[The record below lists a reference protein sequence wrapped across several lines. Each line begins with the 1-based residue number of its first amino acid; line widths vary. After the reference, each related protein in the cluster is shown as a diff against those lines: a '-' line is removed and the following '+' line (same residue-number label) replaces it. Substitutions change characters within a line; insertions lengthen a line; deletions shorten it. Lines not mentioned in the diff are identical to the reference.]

1 MLTKKTKVFFPR
13 HCLTDNSGFIVG
25 WKIEREN
32 ICVAVAIISRSLNSN
47 DLPTN
52 LKRIFDLSSENDSVS
67 LSVLGIWLN
76 EHHEE
81 SEILAS
87 VQTRET
93 LLTEGMIIV
102 RQSRN
107 DRVPQIYFLGDK
119 LRLSGS
125 VIVLY
130 TQPSGNAFL
139 TTSETRVNS
148 SKFWVQSLY
157 QEQVPSTEL
166 SEVLNLLNKS
176 RREEDR
182 IITSVVNKDDL
193 PSCSSDNFFFS
204 LVLTAMMKA
213 CGLFSQ
219 RSTGKHSIVAEIVKF
234 MSSLSAVISQCCVR
248 FSQVK
253 ALCLCVTQS
262 TSLKGEQDLNL
273 SESRSSPQQAN
284 GRKEMHDVF
293 PVVWFGSLVTA
304 LFIDVILGIL
314 IVLWIFTNDF
324 NIHAT
329 GFLMEK
335 TDTVVEFLSAL
346 LDWLK
351 GAPAGLKLNKQLA
364 EYLSTFF
371 LYHIYLWQIYL
382 SCIEPYLQIIMS
394 LIIMSGCFG
403 VTFLLSLI
411 SELLSVITLHIY
423 CFYVYAARLYNFQL
437 KKLITLFR
445 LFTGEVRR
453 VENGVELSGV
463 KWSKE
468 EKS

>member
-13 HCLTDNSGFIVG
+13 HCLTDSSGFIVG
-25 WKIEREN
+25 WKIEQEN
-32 ICVAVAIISRSLNSN
+32 ICVAVTIISWSLNSN
-47 DLPTN
+47 ELPTI
-52 LKRIFDLSSENDSVS
+52 LKRIFELSSANDSVS

-76 EHHEE
+76 KHQEE
-81 SEILAS
+81 FLSEILAS
-87 VQTRET
+87 AQTCET
-93 LLTEGMIIV
+93 LLTEEMIIV
-102 RQSRN
+102 RQSRKN
-107 DRVPQIYFLGDK
+107 RVPQIYFLGDK

-125 VIVLY
+125 VIILY

-139 TTSETRVNS
+139 TTRATRVSN
-148 SKFWVQSLY
+148 SKFLAQSLCR
-157 QEQVPSTEL
+157 EQVPSTEL
-166 SEVLNLLNKS
+166 SEVLNLLNRS
-176 RREEDR
+176 RGEEDR
-182 IITSVVNKDDL
+182 IFTSVENKDDL

-204 LVLTAMMKA
+204 LVLTVVIKA
-213 CGLFSQ
+213 SGLFSQ
-219 RSTGKHSIVAEIVKF
+219 RRTRKHSILAEIVKF

-253 ALCLCVTQS
+253 ALSSCVTQL
-262 TSLKGEQDLNL
+262 TSLKGEQDSNL
-273 SESRSSPQQAN
+273 SESRSSPQKTN
-284 GRKEMHDVF
+284 DSKEIHNVF

-304 LFIDVILGIL
+304 LFIDVILGIMV
-314 IVLWIFTNDF
+314 VLWIFTNDL

-411 SELLSVITLHIY
+411 SELLSIITLHIY

-453 VENGVELSGV
+453 GGWSRVE
-463 KWSKE
+463 WSKV

>member
-1 MLTKKTKVFFPR
+1 MPTEKTKVFFPR

-25 WKIEREN
+25 WKIEQEN
-32 ICVAVAIISRSLNSN
+32 IFVAATVVCRSLNSN
-47 DLPTN
+47 NLPT
-52 LKRIFDLSSENDSVS
+52 LLERIFELSSENDSIS

-76 EHHEE
+76 EYHEE
-81 SEILAS
+81 FVSEVRAS
-87 VQTRET
+87 LQTCAT
-93 LLTEGMIIV
+93 LLTKEMIIV
-102 RQSRN
+102 RQSKN
-107 DRVPQIYFLGDK
+107 NHVPQIYFWGDK
-119 LRLSGS
+119 LRLGGS

-139 TTSETRVNS
+139 TTRATRVND
-148 SKFWVQSLY
+148 SKDWRQSLC

-166 SEVLNLLNKS
+166 SEVLNLLNRS
-176 RREEDR
+176 HREEDR
-182 IITSVVNKDDL
+182 IFTKVENRDHLL
-193 PSCSSDNFFFS
+193 PRCSSDNFFFR
-204 LVLTAMMKA
+204 LVLTVVIKA
-213 CGLFSQ
+213 SCLFSL
-219 RSTGKHSIVAEIVKF
+219 RSTGKHSILAEIVKF

-253 ALCLCVTQS
+253 ALCLSVTQL
-262 TSLKGEQDLNL
+262 TSLKGEQDSNL

-284 GRKEMHDVF
+284 GSKEMHNIF

-314 IVLWIFTNDF
+314 IVLWLFTNDF

-329 GFLMEK
+329 DFVMEK

-382 SCIEPYLQIIMS
+382 SSIEPYLQIIMS
-394 LIIMSGCFG
+394 LMIMSGCFG

-411 SELLSVITLHIY
+411 SELLSIITLHIY

-445 LFTGEVRR
+445 LFTGEVKGE
-453 VENGVELSGV
+453 ENGVELS
-463 KWSKE
+463 
-468 EKS
+468 